1 MWETHLNIN
10 AKNLEEEELPYVITK
25 RKGSRNYMM
34 RFSLKGHGQ
43 QRIALG
49 TDDLA
54 EAHYKAKDI
63 YADAKFQAKH
73 KILEGKT
80 SFDRVCKGYID
91 SLYMDAK
98 IDVKALAKAK
108 YAKRIGERFLIGF
121 FEKQTI
127 NTIGEPRI
135 YEYLDW
141 RKCYWINGPGRD
153 IHFIEYERGSKKI
166 ICPVEHVAP
175 SLNTLKREANVLRG
189 VFKYAAR
196 KGMIKTSDIP
206 KIDIGKTSKGR
217 RPYFT
222 KEQFN
227 KLHAVAMQRMLDEQH
242 NPQLFYQRA
251 LLYEFIN
258 IAVETGMRTKEIFN
272 LNWDH
277 LEGFEESLNKPIDET
292 KLVILAFGKGKLPQ
306 RLVPKKTVVSC
317 FHNIWQLHIRTFN
330 KEPDTREPIFIS
342 YQGKRLRDMKKAL
355 NALLEAANLKHN
367 QFGEAY
373 SAYCFRH
380 SYATWQLQRSP
391 PIDVHVLATNMRTS
405 ISMIEYHYSHVISE
419 DHAERL
425 SNDDE
430 K

>member
-1 MWETHLNIN
+1 MNFN
-10 AKNLEEEELPYVITK
+10 ANNLEEEELPYVITK

-34 RFSLKGHGQ
+34 RFSLEGYGQ
-43 QRIALG
+43 RRVSLK

-91 SLYMDAK
+91 SLFVDAK
-98 IDVKALAKAK
+98 IDAKALAKAK
-108 YAKRIGERFLIGF
+108 YAKCIGERFLIGF
-121 FEKQTI
+121 FGKQTI

-141 RKCYWINGPGRD
+141 RKSYWINGPGRD
-153 IHFIEYERGSKKI
+153 IHFIEYERGSKTI

-175 SLNTLKREANVLRG
+175 SLNTLKREAKVLRG

-196 KGMIKTSDIP
+196 KGIIKTSDIP

-227 KLHAVAMQRMLDEQH
+227 KLHDTAMQRMLDEQH

-306 RLVPKKTVVSC
+306 RLVPKKTVMSC
-317 FHNIWQLHIRTFN
+317 FHTIWQLHIRTFN
-330 KEPDTREPIFIS
+330 KEPDIREPVFIS

-391 PIDVHVLATNMRTS
+391 PIDIHVLATNMRTS

>member
-1 MWETHLNIN
+1 MNIESN
-10 AKNLEEEELPYVITK
+10 DFDEEELAYVITK
-25 RKGSRNYMM
+25 RSGSRNYMM
-34 RFSLKGHGQ
+34 RFSLVGHGQ

-54 EAHYKAKDI
+54 VAHYKAKEI
-63 YADAKFQAKH
+63 YQDARFKAKH

-80 SFDRVCKGYID
+80 SFDRVCVNYIV
-91 SLYMDAK
+91 SLYDEAK
-98 IDVKALAKAK
+98 INPKSLSKAK

-121 FEKQTI
+121 FERKTI
-127 NTIGEPRI
+127 NTIREPMI

-141 RKCYWINGPGRD
+141 RKSYWITGPGND
-153 IHFIEYERGSKKI
+153 IRFIEYERGCKTI

-175 SLNTLKREANVLRG
+175 SLNTPKREANVLRG

-196 KGMIKTSDIP
+196 KGIIKTSDIP
-206 KIDIGKTSKGR
+206 SIDIGKTAKGR

-222 KEQFN
+222 KEQFH
-227 KLHAVAMQRMLDEQH
+227 KLHDMAMQRMLDKQH
-242 NPQLFYQRA
+242 NTQLFYQRA
-251 LLYEFIN
+251 LLYQFIN

-277 LEGFEESLNKPIDET
+277 LEGFEESLSRPIDET
-292 KLVILAFGKGKLPQ
+292 KLVILAYGKKKLPQ
-306 RLVPKKTVVSC
+306 RMVPKKTVVSC
-317 FHNIWQLHIRTFN
+317 FHNIWQLHIRTFD
-330 KEPDTREPIFIS
+330 KEPELTDPIFIS
-342 YQGKRLRDMKKAL
+342 YKGNRLNDMKKGL
-355 NALLEAANLKHN
+355 NALLEAASLKHN

-391 PIDVHVLATNMRTS
+391 PIDIHILATNMRTS

-425 SNDDE
+425 SGEDG
-430 K
+430 

>member
-1 MWETHLNIN
+1 MNIN
-10 AKNLEEEELPYVITK
+10 SSGFDEEELPYVITK

-34 RFSLKGHGQ
+34 RFSLKGYGQ
-43 QRIALG
+43 KRVSLK

-63 YADAKFQAKH
+63 YAEAKFQAKH
-73 KILEGKT
+73 KMLEGKT
-80 SFDRVCKGYID
+80 SFDRVCIAYVD
-91 SLYMDAK
+91 SLFVEAE
-98 IDVKALAKAK
+98 IDPKALAKAK

-121 FEKQTI
+121 YEKQTI

-141 RKCYWINGPGRD
+141 RKAYWINGPGRD

-196 KGMIKTSDIP
+196 KGIIKTSDVP
-206 KIDIGKTSKGR
+206 SIDIGKTSKGR

-222 KEQFN
+222 REQFN
-227 KLHAVAMQRMLDEQH
+227 KLHDMAMQRMLDEQH

-277 LEGFEESLNKPIDET
+277 LEGFEESLNKSIEDT
-292 KLVILAFGKGKLPQ
+292 KLVIIAYGKKKLPQ
-306 RLVPKKTVVSC
+306 RLVPKKTVLSC

-330 KEPDTREPIFIS
+330 KEPEVSDPIFVS
-342 YQGKRLRDMKKAL
+342 YKGKRLRDMKKAL
-355 NALLEAANLKHN
+355 NALLEVANLKHN

-391 PIDVHVLATNMRTS
+391 PIDIHVLATNMRTS

-430 K
+430 A